1 MPSDLLAHIPPP
13 SPRRLALRVTREAQ
27 RAIRQG
33 HPWVFRQSV
42 TGQGEEG
49 RPGDLAVIFD
59 DYRRFLAIGLYDPTS
74 PIRVRVLAHGEPAPI
89 NRAWFEGRLAAAADW
104 RATLPEEGTTGYR
117 LVHGENDGLPG
128 LVIDRYDSTL
138 VIKLYTAA
146 WVPHLATLYAALT
159 AYPISSP
166 ASILS
171 GARRTASTDA
181 RDPLPAPCEAEGCGP
196 RDEGAPPPSTSGDGP
211 PLRMLRSGL
220 AERLV
225 LRLSRELMRQPET
238 LYGLTDG
245 MVLAGPP
252 LDGPVAFSENGLR
265 FEADIVQGQK
275 TGFFFDQRDNRA
287 RVEKLAAAYGL
298 PQGCRVL
305 NVFAYSGGFSLYAAR
320 GGAAEILSID
330 ASAPALAA
338 AERNFTLNQD
348 APAVRAAR
356 HQVLVADAFDA
367 LTELAGRKE
376 RFDLVIVDP
385 PALAKQ
391 ASEIPAALAA
401 YGRLTAMALGV
412 LAPGGT
418 LVMASC
424 SSRVSAPAFFRAV
437 NQAAAH
443 ARRPLQE
450 IDRTGHAIDHPVRF
464 PEGAY
469 LKCLYATAP

>member
-89 NRAWFEGRLAAAADW
+89 NRAWFEGRLAAAANW

-128 LVIDRYDSTL
+128 LVIDRYGSTL

-146 WVPHLATLYAALT
+146 WIPHLATLCAALT
-159 AYPISSP
+159 AYPISS
-166 ASILS
+166 
-171 GARRTASTDA
+171 
-181 RDPLPAPCEAEGCGP
+181 P
-196 RDEGAPPPSTSGDGP
+196 RDEGAPPPSTSGGGP

-298 PQGCRVL
+298 SQGCRVL